1 MAGKRNRWGRLR
13 GVERGVWEV
22 RNKRSVNPEWG
33 GCLELEGME
42 LNGEVGLFRDR
53 RSQRGTDCGMS

>member
-22 RNKRSVNPEWG
+22 RNKRSVNPESKYNG
-33 GCLELEGME
+33 GVLRTRR
-42 LNGEVGLFRDR
+42 NGIE
-53 RSQRGTDCGMS
+53 RGSGVVQG